1 MFKSCDI
8 TCLRQGDFMKLEK
21 IQVMDMHLKRISN
34 YSSYIDS
41 FTRILR
47 EFIENGDY
55 NIKPIDTVNL
65 AVLLEKYSHRLHLC
79 VLNTLSDW
87 EFYGK

>member
-1 MFKSCDI
+1 MEH
-8 TCLRQGDFMKLEK
+8 RK
-21 IQVMDMHLKRISN
+21 IQIMNVHLKRISY

-47 EFIENGDY
+47 EFLENGDY
-55 NIKPIDTVNL
+55 NIKPIDTIHL

-79 VLNTLSDW
+79 ILNTLSDW
-87 EFYGK
+87 EFYENR

>member
-8 TCLRQGDFMKLEK
+8 TCLRQGDFMKPEK
-21 IQVMDMHLKRISN
+21 MQVINTHLKRIAN
-34 YSSYIDS
+34 YSSSVDS
-41 FTRILR
+41 FTRIMR

-55 NIKPIDTVNL
+55 NLKPIDTVRI

-79 VLNTLSDW
+79 ILNTIHD
-87 EFYGK
+87 